1 MERNFCE
8 SFEETWRSSSPT
20 KGDKNLLLDLIR
32 FNSRLVTIVGDK
44 GSSINDRIIFF
55 SKLKDGKK

>member
-1 MERNFCE
+1 MELNFCE
-8 SFEETWRSSSPT
+8 SFEETWRNSSPT
-20 KGDKNLLLDLIR
+20 KEDKNLLLDL
-32 FNSRLVTIVGDK
+32 NSRLVTIVGDK